1 MKPRNRAAFGTQHP
15 GTSIQD
21 PRIQSQEQSVKNQL
35 PDEGRIGSV
44 ALRPPRAAI
53 LWAVLAQLVITAAK
67 FNKRFIIL
75 QQQQQPRKQQQSCKV
90 THTRRKLGNT
100 YWFIGLHV
108 ITIKHCITFI
118 TFLSYLYIISR
129 LVQVFFKIC
138 FLMRNIIIP
147 FYHHIYHSQNKF

>member
-1 MKPRNRAAFGTQHP
+1 MKPRNRAAFSTQHP

-90 THTRRKLGNT
+90 THTRRKFGNV
-100 YWFIGLHV
+100 YLFIGLQLLR
-108 ITIKHCITFI
+108 TKDFI
-118 TFLSYLYIISR
+118 IFMKFLSYLDYEKHYNAVLSSYLSIA
-129 LVQVFFKIC
+129 KT
-138 FLMRNIIIP
+138 
-147 FYHHIYHSQNKF
+147 KFNFMLLIF

>member
-35 PDEGRIGSV
+35 PDGGRIGSV

-90 THTRRKLGNT
+90 THTRRNFGNI

-108 ITIKHCITFI
+108 ITIKHFITFI
-118 TFLSYLYIISR
+118 KFLAIWI
-129 LVQVFFKIC
+129 
-138 FLMRNIIIP
+138 
-147 FYHHIYHSQNKF
+147 

>member
-35 PDEGRIGSV
+35 PDGGRIGSV

-75 QQQQQPRKQQQSCKV
+75 QQQQQPRKQHRSCKV
-90 THTRRKLGNT
+90 THTRRNFGNI
-100 YWFIGLHV
+100 YWFIG
-108 ITIKHCITFI
+108 F
-118 TFLSYLYIISR
+118 TFLTTKHLFTIIKFLIYLEYGKHYNSVLPSYLSIA
-129 LVQVFFKIC
+129 K
-138 FLMRNIIIP
+138 
-147 FYHHIYHSQNKF
+147 